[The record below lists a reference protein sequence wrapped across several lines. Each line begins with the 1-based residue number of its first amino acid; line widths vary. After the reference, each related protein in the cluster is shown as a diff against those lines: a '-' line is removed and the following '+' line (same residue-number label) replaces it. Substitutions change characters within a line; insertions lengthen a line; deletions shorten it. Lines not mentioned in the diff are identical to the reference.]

1 MFKKVYE
8 LVKNSLISLK
18 VFRKMRRKRDNV
30 SMTFVTNAEG
40 DFVDKNNQSR
50 KESLIEKESLL
61 FKNQIIN

>member
-1 MFKKVYE
+1 M
-8 LVKNSLISLK
+8 SLK
-18 VFRKMRRKRDNV
+18 VFNKMRRKRDNV

>member
-18 VFRKMRRKRDNV
+18 VFNKMRRKRDNV

>member
-1 MFKKVYE
+1 MFKQVYE
-8 LVKNSLISLK
+8 LLKNSLISLK
-18 VFRKMRRKRDNV
+18 VFKKLRRKRDNV

-40 DFVDKNNQSR
+40 DFDKNNQSR

>member
-8 LVKNSLISLK
+8 LVKNSLMSLK
-18 VFRKMRRKRDNV
+18 VFNKMRRKRDNV